1 MTVTGDECRESHQWR
16 GRESVTALS
25 GAFFRGQ
32 NFMIQSDLS
41 LPGHVAIVMDGNGRW
56 AQRRGMPRAAGHHA
70 GAEAV
75 RRVVRAARERGLGTL
90 SLHAFSADNWRRPGA
105 EVTALL
111 SLFQQFLD
119 AETRTCVEQG
129 IALTILGRRDRLPLG
144 LRRSVDRA
152 ERATVGGHAMRLRIA
167 IDHSGRDS
175 ILRAASAVDGRP
187 VSRERFA
194 DLVTLADHDP
204 RPASPVDLYLRT
216 GGERRLSDFLLWEAA
231 YAELLFLDVLWPDFD
246 AADLDAAIED
256 FGTRERRFGGLPA
269 LDRRVPA

>member
-1 MTVTGDECRESHQWR
+1 
-16 GRESVTALS
+16 
-25 GAFFRGQ
+25 
-32 NFMIQSDLS
+32 MIQSGLLKLS
-41 LPGHVAIVMDGNGRW
+41 HLAIVMDGNGRW
-56 AQRRGMPRAAGHHA
+56 AERRGMPRVAGHRA

-75 RRVVRAARERGLGTL
+75 GRVVRAARERDLGTL
-90 SLHAFSADNWRRPGA
+90 SLYAFSADNWRRPRS

-119 AETRTCVEQG
+119 AETVACVEQG
-129 IALTILGRRDRLPLG
+129 ITLTILGRRDRLPLG

-152 ERATVGGHAMRLRIA
+152 ERATTGGCAMRLRIA
-167 IDHSGRDS
+167 IDHSGRDA
-175 ILRAASAVDGRP
+175 ILRAAGAVDGHP

-194 DLVTLADHDP
+194 DLVSLADHDP
-204 RPASPVDLYLRT
+204 RPACPVDLYLRT

-256 FGTRERRFGGLPA
+256 FGARERRFGGLPA
-269 LDRRVPA
+269 LERRVPA